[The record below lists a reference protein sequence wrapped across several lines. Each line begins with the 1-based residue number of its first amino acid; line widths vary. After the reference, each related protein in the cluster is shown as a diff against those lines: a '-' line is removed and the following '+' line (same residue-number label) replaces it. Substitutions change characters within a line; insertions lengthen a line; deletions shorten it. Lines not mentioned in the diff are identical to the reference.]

1 MYFLT
6 EWTYI
11 ASATNG
17 ILSGI
22 MSPVSCSR
30 INGTV
35 LSVDGYPLKL
45 HKQQG
50 LQAMLKALPYLTVFS
65 DRDPPGSG
73 RSARSE
79 HSLAPS
85 AMYASLKSIT
95 QWPPSREN
103 ARRFTLVL
111 SVAATLGSV
120 LTYVFS
126 ASFSVGL
133 LLLQIAAT
141 ACVWV
146 QYRLSRKSIKFQP
159 QELADR
165 LLQVQ
170 ENERHRLSRELHD
183 DIGQLLTAAKL
194 QSEWLKRRLPP
205 DSQEQCT
212 VLCDTLEETLNKVRD
227 VSAILNPRQLISL
240 GLEASLRA
248 HLLKTLANT
257 SVQWSLDCQQRLN
270 GIPEEMA
277 VAAFRITQEAVTNI
291 LRHAQAKNLVVRL
304 QRLPEGLTLLISDDG
319 AGFFPAAN
327 PGREG
332 QRGMA
337 GMAERIEQLGG
348 TLSVVSEPG
357 KGTQIEALFP
367 WAPRALERA
376 STNKV
381 MR

>member
-1 MYFLT
+1 
-6 EWTYI
+6 
-11 ASATNG
+11 
-17 ILSGI
+17 
-22 MSPVSCSR
+22 
-30 INGTV
+30 
-35 LSVDGYPLKL
+35 
-45 HKQQG
+45 
-50 LQAMLKALPYLTVFS
+50 
-65 DRDPPGSG
+65 
-73 RSARSE
+73 
-79 HSLAPS
+79 
-85 AMYASLKSIT
+85 MYASLKSIIK
-95 QWPPSREN
+95 WPPSREN
-103 ARRFTLVL
+103 ARRFTLIL
-111 SVAATLGSV
+111 SVIAAAGSL
-120 LTYVFS
+120 LTYGLS
-126 ASFSVGL
+126 APLSLGL
-133 LLLQIAAT
+133 LLLNIAAT

-165 LLQVQ
+165 LLEVQ

-194 QSEWLKRRLPP
+194 QSEWLKKRLPA
-205 DSQEQCT
+205 DLQAQCST
-212 VLCDTLEETLNKVRD
+212 LCDTLDETLNKVRN
-227 VSAILNPRQLISL
+227 VSAILNPRQLTSL

-257 SVQWSLDCQQRLN
+257 SVHWSLDCQQRLN

-277 VAAFRITQEAVTNI
+277 VAAFRIAQEAVTNI
-291 LRHAQAKNLVVRL
+291 LRHAQASNLLIRV
-304 QRLPEGLTLLISDDG
+304 QRLPKGLTLLISDDG
-319 AGFFPAAN
+319 QGFAPAAD

-348 TLSVVSEPG
+348 TLNVISEPG

-376 STNKV
+376 STIKV

>member
-1 MYFLT
+1 
-6 EWTYI
+6 
-11 ASATNG
+11 
-17 ILSGI
+17 
-22 MSPVSCSR
+22 
-30 INGTV
+30 
-35 LSVDGYPLKL
+35 
-45 HKQQG
+45 
-50 LQAMLKALPYLTVFS
+50 
-65 DRDPPGSG
+65 
-73 RSARSE
+73 
-79 HSLAPS
+79 
-85 AMYASLKSIT
+85 MYASLKSIT
-95 QWPPSREN
+95 SWLPSREN
-103 ARRFTLVL
+103 ARRFTLIM

-120 LTYVFS
+120 LTYGLAAPLS
-126 ASFSVGL
+126 LGL
-133 LLLQIAAT
+133 LLLNVAAT

-194 QSEWLKRRLPP
+194 QSEWLKRRMPQEL
-205 DSQEQCT
+205 QEQCT
-212 VLCDTLEETLNKVRD
+212 ALCDTLEETLNKVRD
-227 VSAILNPRQLISL
+227 VSAILNPRQLTSL

-248 HLLKTLANT
+248 HLLKTLTNT
-257 SVQWSLDCQQRLN
+257 DIHWSLDCQQRLN

-277 VAAFRITQEAVTNI
+277 VVAFRLAQESVTNI
-291 LRHAQAKNLVVRL
+291 LRHAQANNLLIRV
-304 QRLPEGLTLLISDDG
+304 QRLPQGLTLLISDDG
-319 AGFFPAAN
+319 LGFAPAAN

-337 GMAERIEQLGG
+337 GMAERVEQLGG
-348 TLSVVSEPG
+348 TLTVTSEPG
-357 KGTQIEALFP
+357 KGTQIEALLP